1 MRTVAKKIIRP
12 VGGSLQGFFCL
23 WRNIIW
29 NRYQDEM
36 KNLWK
41 EQEWLLLRRQ
51 KGTWEGR

>member
-12 VGGSLQGFFCL
+12 VGCSLQGFFCL